1 MGAMKVQLPARSLGT
16 GGPRITEVGFGAQ
29 GIGGRGYGYGANPQ
43 GDADSVAAIKHA
55 VERGVNWVDTA
66 AGYGL
71 GHSEE
76 VVGRAVREIPA
87 GDRPLVFTKGGIR
100 VRRRSAPG
108 ARA

>member
-43 GDADSVAAIKHA
+43 GEAGSVAAIKHA
-55 VERGVNWVDTA
+55 VERGVNWGGTP

-76 VVGRAVREIPA
+76 VGARGGRAIPGRE
-87 GDRPLVFTKGGIR
+87 RPLVFAQGGIR
-100 VRRRSAPG
+100 RFGGGSRREP
-108 ARA
+108 